1 MTALLES
8 VATLRD
14 AGYRVLSPFVVRDRV
29 YSECEAKNLRVA
41 AIVDVETT
49 GLDADAEIVQLAI
62 QRVMYDAASGVLLQS
77 FAPWVALNAPS
88 KPIPA
93 EATALHGITDEMVRG
108 HTITEIDVAK
118 RLDSVGLL
126 IAHKASFDAPIFCR
140 TFPTL
145 KAYPWACSLEDV
157 AWPYESKRL
166 GALLQDHTQQHFQG
180 HDAGR
185 DVAAVA
191 EILATPFADG
201 TPPFALML
209 ASARAPRVRIEA
221 RGAPFDAKDALKAR
235 GYRWNASGKVWW
247 TEVMEPNQHE
257 EGAWIRTVGGM
268 PVGTLVDA
276 RTRFL

>member
-8 VATLRD
+8 VTALRD
-14 AGYRVLSPFVVRDRV
+14 AGYRVLSPFVVRDRM
-29 YSECEAKNLRVA
+29 YSEAEAKNLRVA

-77 FAPWVALNAPS
+77 FAPWVALNEPVQ
-88 KPIPA
+88 PIPA
-93 EATALHGITDEMVRG
+93 EATALHRITQEMVTG
-108 HTITEIDVAK
+108 HTITADDVAH

-126 IAHKASFDAPIFCR
+126 IAHRAAFDAPLFVR
-140 TFPTL
+140 TFPEL
-145 KAYPWACSLEDV
+145 KRYPWACSLEDV

-191 EILATPFADG
+191 EILATPFSDG
-201 TPPFALML
+201 SSPFALML
-209 ASARAPRVRIEA
+209 ASARAPRVRVFA
-221 RGAPFDAKDALKAR
+221 DRAPFSAKDAIKAR
-235 GYRWNASGKVWW
+235 GYHWNAADKVWW
-247 TEVMEPNQHE
+247 CDTSDEAAERHFLTSECACVPRIVPLTPM
-257 EGAWIRTVGGM
+257 
-268 PVGTLVDA
+268 
-276 RTRFL
+276 TRFL